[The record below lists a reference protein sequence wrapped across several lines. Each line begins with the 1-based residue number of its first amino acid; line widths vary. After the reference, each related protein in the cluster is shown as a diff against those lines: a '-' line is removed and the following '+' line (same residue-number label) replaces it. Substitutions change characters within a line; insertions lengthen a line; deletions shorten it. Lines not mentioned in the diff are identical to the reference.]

1 MAYTA
6 IRLRWKQLRAVVDNQ
21 PYVSGYWPAATGP
34 ANDGGQGAM
43 RELPVTV
50 TFTMKAATGCPSVF
64 VNQSY
69 LQNLIS
75 GGLLP
80 MFKLEDKKRCLRT
93 SHLRR
98 ELFIL

>member
-1 MAYTA
+1 
-6 IRLRWKQLRAVVDNQ
+6 
-21 PYVSGYWPAATGP
+21 
-34 ANDGGQGAM
+34 M

-50 TFTMKAATGCPSVF
+50 TFTMKAATGSPSAF

-80 MFKLEDKKRCLRT
+80 MFKLEDKKRLLRT

-98 ELFIL
+98 QLFIL

>member
-6 IRLRWKQLRAVVDNQ
+6 IRPRWEHLRAVVDNQ

-34 ANDGGQGAM
+34 AHDGGQGAM
-43 RELPVTV
+43 RELRVTV

-69 LQNLIS
+69 LQTLIS

-80 MFKLEDKKRCLRT
+80 MFKLEGIKRLLRT

-98 ELFIL
+98 QLFIL